1 MTETINLIITKYNYQ
16 SLVISLAILLATVAI
31 LVLVWLYNRRK
42 IHQLTHQIPASVL
55 KNYLD
60 SIIQNSTALK
70 SSLFRGGGLD
80 LGAGIPSVM
89 PLSDLPRG
97 NVDLGLSQEQ
107 LNQKNA
113 EISLLNSRLL
123 TKDSQLRELEQQLES
138 LKMQLTSLA
147 RGGDQSGE
155 ILALRNQLEIAQAR
169 IRELENLL
177 AQSKQ
182 SGSDTSALQGQLSV
196 VTKERDQL
204 KEKLLEYEVIEE
216 DLANLKKLQQ
226 ENEQLKK
233 SLATGATAMVAPT
246 LVPAPTPELPTEP
259 EEDLE
264 AQMAAAINDSAP
276 TPDPA
281 PASDDDLE
289 AQMAAAINESQGTP
303 APSATSDLDN
313 LMSEVETE
321 QMPLG
326 GGNQKSADELLSE
339 FEKMLG

>member
-1 MTETINLIITKYNYQ
+1 MTETINLIVTKYNYQ
-16 SLVISLAILLATVAI
+16 SLVISLAVLVATVAV

-80 LGAGIPSVM
+80 LGIGVPSVM
-89 PLSDLPRG
+89 PLSELPRG
-97 NVDLGLSQEQ
+97 NVDVSLSQEQ

-123 TKDSQLRELEQQLES
+123 TKDSQLRELEQQLAS
-138 LKMQLTSLA
+138 SKMQLASLA
-147 RGGDQSGE
+147 KGGDQSGE
-155 ILALRNQLEIAQAR
+155 ILALKNQLELAQAR

-182 SGSDTSALQGQLSV
+182 GNGDLAIMEEQLAV
-196 VTKERDQL
+196 VTKERDVL
-204 KEKLLEYEVIEE
+204 KERLLEYEVIEE

-233 SLATGATAMVAPT
+233 SLAALGAGGALAPE
-246 LVPAPTPELPTEP
+246 VPAVAE

-264 AQMAAAINDSAP
+264 SQMAAAIAESSPAED
-276 TPDPA
+276 DPMPEA
-281 PASDDDLE
+281 VAEDDLE
-289 AQMAAAINESQGTP
+289 AQMAAAINESQGMPDPTP
-303 APSATSDLDN
+303 AAELDT
-313 LMSEVETE
+313 LMAEVESE
-321 QMPLG
+321 QMPPG